1 MQVPGARPLARWGAA
16 MTLDSSGVLF
26 VTGGAT
32 YDATNGSILNPEPYS
47 YPVSLTIQTLHP

>member
-1 MQVPGARPLARWGAA
+1 